1 MTHLSPKPY
10 SPRFIITGASSGIG
24 AELARQ
30 LANKGYSLGLIA
42 RRKDRLES
50 LLNEISKHSEHVY
63 IKAIDLS
70 NEADATE
77 AYEEL
82 SQKLGGLDGIILN
95 AGVGRDDVVAPW
107 ISDALTIDINVRA
120 FAHGMHWA
128 FEFFKQKGSGHII
141 GMSSIAAHLASGHAS
156 AYTASKH
163 FVSNYMTGFRMK
175 ANAQSLKIHITDIRP
190 GYVVSEM
197 TQNNP
202 NTFWMASTKRAVQM
216 MVRGIESQKKRIYVT
231 KRWYFIARFAD
242 LIPSFIWNRLSF

>member
-1 MTHLSPKPY
+1 MTDLSPNPY

-24 AELARQ
+24 EELARQ
-30 LANKGYSLGLIA
+30 LANKGYALGLIA
-42 RRKDRLES
+42 RRKDRLERLS
-50 LLNEISKHSEHVY
+50 KEISKHSANVF
-63 IKAIDLS
+63 IKAVDLG
-70 NEADATE
+70 NEQDATE

-107 ISDALTIDINVRA
+107 LSDATTIDINVRA

-128 FEFFKQKGSGHII
+128 FEYFKHQGHGHII

-163 FVSNYMTGFRMK
+163 FASNYMTGFRMK

-216 MVRGIESQKKRIYVT
+216 MVKGIESQKKRIYVT